1 MKKIITNL
9 LLIGILYFPLNP
21 FFSNAYE
28 SKTKNKTEKIENSL
42 KDKIPIEDSL
52 KIKYLSLR
60 EVQSHI
66 SKLYIPIKDIPK
78 NYIEKMTIIESGLN
92 IFAINKRSK
101 AKGLM
106 QILEPTWEDTNSDV
120 PYEKG

>member
-42 KDKIPIEDSL
+42 KDKIPFI
-52 KIKYLSLR
+52 
-60 EVQSHI
+60 
-66 SKLYIPIKDIPK
+66 
-78 NYIEKMTIIESGLN
+78 
-92 IFAINKRSK
+92 KRSSK
-101 AKGLM
+101 SYL
-106 QILEPTWEDTNSDV
+106 
-120 PYEKG
+120 